1 MELSKYAQAIKN
13 ELALALDKQGS
24 SLYEL
29 EESLRAIN
37 TGEGVYKAAS
47 IALKIMQKEAS
58 PGITDMAYDAAKA
71 IPETLFKGTLGA
83 GAAAGLS
90 LDEMDKSVDSVN
102 KALER
107 EQEKVNLVR
116 RITQNLK
123 REHGIQ

>member
-13 ELALALDKQGS
+13 ELAFELDKQGS
-24 SLYEL
+24 SLSEF
-29 EESLRAIN
+29 EEALRNIN

-47 IALKIMQKEAS
+47 LALNIMQKEAA
-58 PGITDMAYDAAKA
+58 PGVVDLAYDAAKA

-90 LDEMDKSVDSVN
+90 LDEMDKSVESVN

-116 RITQNLK
+116 RLTQNLK
-123 REHGIQ
+123 REHGI

>member
-13 ELALALDKQGS
+13 ELALELDKQGS

-47 IALKIMQKEAS
+47 LALKIIQKEA
-58 PGITDMAYDAAKA
+58 GITDIAYDVSKA